1 MSNQKPKRVV
11 YRNPIYVIYVLA
23 GIGLFIFGALIAD
36 GGSGKLETSI
46 FNAINNL
53 PQFLLPL
60 FLILST
66 FGTIGFAMIL
76 ALFALFRKRYMFAL
90 KLFLVG
96 FLSYVIAYALK
107 LLEVRARPSALI
119 DVNNLRE
126 TASATMGYPSG
137 HVAVATGLAIILF
150 QYVPKK
156 YHRVIVWL
164 VIGVAAS
171 RLYLG
176 VHFPIDL
183 LGGFAVGLV
192 IGSLISLAFG
202 RSVVP
207 SVSEEEVKLSL
218 ERNGLAVATVKRL
231 NVDARGSSP
240 FIVTDKEGINYFL
253 KVVNR
258 ENFLADWLFKSWRKI
273 MYRRLEDEA
282 PFLTPKRQIEH
293 ESYVAGLAVANGIKT
308 PKIVGVY
315 EVADNNW
322 AQMQVMI
329 DGKSLDRYESKVITD
344 KIVDEIFKL
353 VRSLHD
359 VNIIHRDLR
368 TANIFLDKNKTPWL
382 IDFGF
387 SEASVNRQK
396 TYRDIVDLIASLG
409 VLVGSDRVVKAAIK
423 NLSKDDIL
431 NALQYLN
438 YPSLSSETTR
448 QLKARKE
455 LLPEIRAKLETSLK
469 ADKVKLI
476 KLQRFSWKSILVVVA
491 ILFAIYFVTT
501 RMEEFKSSIQV
512 IRDADINLLLIS
524 LVFSAATY
532 VAASMVYKLIAI
544 QPISYLKT
552 LLVQITS
559 SFTNRLLPAGSGGL
573 ATFARYLVKEGHSVT
588 QAAALAS
595 INNILGFIGLMLL
608 TVSVA
613 IISHTPLNKAIRI
626 AIPTWVYILAV
637 VLVITAVI
645 ILIAVPRI
653 RDFALKTFN
662 SVRKDFKLIAAEP
675 LRLVLALVF
684 SMIITAC
691 YAGTLYFIILAL
703 GQEVSILQT
712 FIVLTT
718 GVAAASITPTPGG
731 IGGAEAGLVAGL
743 TSVGLTADVS
753 LSIALAYR
761 FATFWLPM
769 LPGFIAFQFALKKDV
784 I

>member
-1 MSNQKPKRVV
+1 MAQKKSKRVV
-11 YRNPIYVIYVLA
+11 YRNPIYVIYVLV
-23 GIGLFIFGALIAD
+23 GIALFVLGALIAD
-36 GGSGKLETSI
+36 GGSGKLENSV

-60 FLILST
+60 FMLLSVL
-66 FGTIGFAMIL
+66 GTIGFAMLL
-76 ALFALFRKRYMFAL
+76 ALVALFKKRYIFAL

-96 FLSYVIAYALK
+96 FFSYVIAYALK
-107 LLEVRARPSALI
+107 LLDIRARPSALI

-126 TASATMGYPSG
+126 AASATMGYPSG

-156 YHRVIVWL
+156 YHKVIVWL
-164 VIGVAAS
+164 VVGVALS

-192 IGSLISLAFG
+192 IGSIISLIFG
-202 RSVVP
+202 RSIVP
-207 SVSEEEVKLSL
+207 TVSEEAVKKSL
-218 ERNGLAVATVKRL
+218 ELNGFAVKTVSKL

-240 FIVTDKEGINYFL
+240 FIVTDKQGTHYFL

-258 ENFLADWLFKSWRKI
+258 ENFLADWLFKSWRKV

-293 ESYVAGLAVANGIKT
+293 ESYVAGLALANGIKT

-329 DGKSLDRYESKVITD
+329 DGKSLDRYDLKDISDKV
-344 KIVDEIFKL
+344 VDNIFTL

-368 TANIFLDKNKTPWL
+368 TANIFLDKSKTPWL

-387 SEASVNRQK
+387 SEASVSREK
-396 TYRDIVDLIASLG
+396 THRDIVELIASLG
-409 VLVGSDRVVKAAIK
+409 VLVGSNRVVKAAIK
-423 NLSKDDIL
+423 NLPRQDIL
-431 NALQYLN
+431 NALAYLN

-455 LLPEIRAKLETSLK
+455 LLPEIRTKLEESLN
-469 ADKVKLI
+469 ADKVKLV
-476 KLQRFSWKSILVVVA
+476 KLQRFSWKSILAVVA
-491 ILFAIYFVTT
+491 ILFALYFVTT
-501 RMEEFKSSIQV
+501 RMEEFKNSIQV
-512 IRDADINLLLIS
+512 IRDADINLLLVS
-524 LVFSAATY
+524 LAFSAATY
-532 VAASMVYKLIAI
+532 LAASMVYKLIAI

-573 ATFARYLVKEGHSVT
+573 ATFARYLVKQGHSVT

-608 TVSVA
+608 TISVA

-626 AIPTWVYILAV
+626 AIPWWVYALVVVAV
-637 VLVITAVI
+637 VTAVI
-645 ILIAVPRI
+645 VLIVVPKI
-653 RDFALKTFN
+653 REFALKTFK
-662 SVRKDFKLIAAEP
+662 SVRKDFALIAAEP
-675 LRLVLALVF
+675 LRLVLALLF

-703 GQEVSILQT
+703 GQEVSVLQT